1 MAPWDAVRARGF
13 QGVAD
18 PALALQDQAP
28 AALALRDRH
37 EEEPAEVLQV
47 SMDQDSV
54 PRHLVLSVSGMR
66 NVFPNYSYVLYIYN
80 HMQK

>member
-1 MAPWDAVRARGF
+1 MRARGL

-28 AALALRDRH
+28 AALTLRNRY

-54 PRHLVLSVSGMR
+54 SRHLVLSVSGIR
-66 NVFPNYSYVLYIYN
+66 TELPIYSYVLYIYN